1 MPDFALA
8 GATHMGGFGFN
19 TSQLDRITRRLRAS
33 LRSLI
38 DTLNQKGN
46 PQ

>member
-1 MPDFALA
+1 MTYAIEGGAIVDF
-8 GATHMGGFGFN
+8 TSQFE
-19 TSQLDRITRRLRAS
+19 SQLDRITRRLRAS

-38 DTLNQKGN
+38 ETLNQKGN